1 MDNNISHDNEVN
13 QKSELEEKEVQNEEE
28 EIGEHD
34 MVIEEDF
41 QINMEIA
48 EISNPQ
54 PLNDIMSENKSET
67 PQNVEIGTEQ
77 TGNITF

>member
-1 MDNNISHDNEVN
+1 
-13 QKSELEEKEVQNEEE
+13 
-28 EIGEHD
+28 
-34 MVIEEDF
+34 
-41 QINMEIA
+41 MEIA